1 MRLMILSDA
10 RSAHTIRWI
19 HALASRGH
27 EILLF
32 TLTPPPADAYTEIG
46 AVSVVWPGVD
56 ADIARREEGALGK
69 LRYLQALPFLVAQIR
84 RWQPDLVHAHYA
96 SSYGLLATLARA
108 RPRIVSVWGMDVYSF
123 PHRSLLHRQLMKTI
137 LGSADAVLSTSHIMR
152 EQVLKLVN
160 RPVTVTPFGVDTQR
174 FCPSTAPRPPGS
186 LRVGTVKALEEK
198 YGIEYL
204 LRAFAIVLEKGTH
217 PAGYRLLIV
226 GGGSRLDQLKRL
238 AVDLGIAEWVEFAGA
253 SAYAHV
259 HRGHQ
264 ALDLAVYPSI
274 EASESF
280 GVAVVESQSCGVP
293 VVVSRIGGLPEVVL
307 ERRTGLLVPP
317 RDADALAMAM
327 LEILDDPQSRRRM
340 GESGRQHVID
350 SFSIAACTDVME
362 HAYQSVLAQA
372 SGRTNPGAAGDR
384 RG

>member
-1 MRLMILSDA
+1 MILSDA
-10 RSAHTIRWI
+10 RSAHTVRWI

-32 TLTPPPADAYTEIG
+32 TLTPPPADAYAEI
-46 AVSVVWPGVD
+46 ASVSVVWPGVD

-69 LRYLQALPFLVAQIR
+69 FRYLRTLPLLASEIR
-84 RWQPDLVHAHYA
+84 RWRPDLVHAHYA
-96 SSYGLLATLARA
+96 SSYGLLATLVRA

-123 PHRSLLHRQLMKTI
+123 PHRSSFHKYLMKSI

-152 EQVLKLVN
+152 EQVLELVN

-174 FCPSTAPRPPGS
+174 FCPSTIPRPPGC

-217 PAGYRLLIV
+217 PAGYRLVIV
-226 GGGSRLDQLKRL
+226 GGGSRLEQLKRL
-238 AVDLGIAEWVEFAGA
+238 AVDLGVSDWVEFAGA
-253 SAYAHV
+253 SAYADV
-259 HRGHQ
+259 HHRHQ

-280 GVAVVESQSCGVP
+280 GVAAVESQSCGVP
-293 VVVSRIGGLPEVVL
+293 VVVSRVGGLPEVVVD
-307 ERRTGLLVPP
+307 RRTGLLAPP
-317 RDADALAMAM
+317 RDASALAMAM
-327 LEILDDPQSRRRM
+327 LEILDDPQLSRRM

-350 SFSIAACTDVME
+350 NFSIAACTDIME
-362 HAYQSVLAQA
+362 RAYRSVLARPE
-372 SGRTNPGAAGDR
+372 SGINRGTAGDR